1 MDFLNASQHMLAE
14 FSREDDGAQIVEY
27 GMIVG
32 AVSLVL
38 IGLLAALA
46 TNSDFS
52 TMVGKIANC
61 LTNTS
66 C

>member
-1 MDFLNASQHMLAE
+1 MNFLNTAQKAITD
-14 FSREDDGAQIVEY
+14 FSREEDGAQIVEY

-38 IGLLAALA
+38 IGLLAALG
-46 TNSDFS
+46 SSGDFN
-52 TMVGKIANC
+52 TMVTKVKNC
-61 LTNTS
+61 LGGT